1 VVEKTKETTDMNHTF
16 DKLAKGLAQS
26 VTRCRALKEFSL
38 GRGHLALAGLLALPT
53 VARAATL
60 GPLIELSR
68 PNAVG
73 ACDSGFV
80 SLPGT
85 WTLDDALEPVVVV
98 NPTNPRNIVAAW
110 IQGLFQNIVAAVSF
124 NGGRTWQQVPIPL
137 TTCSG
142 GPFLGCGDPWLSF
155 APNGDLHAVA
165 LVGNTL
171 DNRYVGATKST
182 DGGLHWT
189 APVLVSDISTDPV
202 PDHPSITADPLDAR
216 FAYAIWDTSAGG
228 TGNPSGAFSRTTNGG
243 QTWEPPRV
251 LARLQPQQTV
261 QFSQIFILPDGT
273 LVNLFETFDGQ
284 SIKKPNHFRMMRSAD
299 RGLTWSAPVPVL
311 ATTPVYTKDS
321 AILVIDPDT
330 GQFVTDALNPS
341 FAIDRRSGNLYAV
354 WEDGRF
360 SSFQYHDIAFSM
372 SADGGVTWSSPIRV
386 NQTPLN
392 IPVLNRQSFLPI
404 IAVADD
410 GTIGVSYYDFRFND
424 PSPGVP
430 TDYWL
435 VHCQPSLTRPATDPA
450 NWGNEIR
457 LTDTSFNLE
466 SCGIVGANFR
476 LGEYFGLATAGS
488 DFISAFTQVDQ
499 NNVTAIFFRRSS
511 N

>member
-1 VVEKTKETTDMNHTF
+1 MNNQFDELTKILT
-16 DKLAKGLAQS
+16 QS
-26 VTRCRALKEFSL
+26 VTRRAALKKL
-38 GRGHLALAGLLALPT
+38 GVGLGHLALAGLLALPT
-53 VARAATL
+53 VTRAATL

-73 ACDSGFV
+73 TCDSGFV

-137 TTCSG
+137 TTCTR
-142 GPFLGCGDPWLSF
+142 GPFPGTGDPWLSF

-165 LVGNTL
+165 LVANTL

-189 APVLVSDISTDPV
+189 APVLVSDITIDPV

-216 FAYAIWDTSAGG
+216 FAYAIWDTSAAGN
-228 TGNPSGAFSRTTNGG
+228 GNPSGAFSRTTDGG
-243 QTWEPPRV
+243 QTWEPARV

-261 QFSQIFILPDGT
+261 QFSQILVLPDGT
-273 LVNLFETFDGQ
+273 LVNLFETLDGQ
-284 SIKKPNHFRMMRSAD
+284 SIKKANHLRMMRSAD
-299 RGLTWSAPVPVL
+299 RGLTWSAPIPVL
-311 ATTPVYTKDS
+311 ATSPVYTKDGS
-321 AILVIDPDT
+321 MLVIDPET
-330 GQFVTDALNPS
+330 SQFVGDSTNPS
-341 FAIDRRSGNLYAV
+341 FAMDRRNGNLYMV

-360 SSFQYHDIAFSM
+360 SSFQYPDIAFSM

-392 IPVLNRQSFLPI
+392 IPVLNRQSFLPT

-410 GTIGVSYYDFRFND
+410 GTIGVSHYDFRFND

-435 VHCQPSLTRPATDPA
+435 VRCQPSLTRPATDPA

-466 SCGIVGANFR
+466 SCGTIGANFR
-476 LGEYFGLATAGS
+476 PGEYFGLAPAGS

-499 NNVTAIFFRRSS
+499 NNVTATFCRRIR